1 MKFEPIPIR
10 KGKAKPPTYKIMSI
24 KEAVS
29 KFIHEGC
36 YLGMSVSAA
45 PAAIIW
51 EMVRQRYR
59 LPGIGII
66 NDFNPGVIFDN
77 IRS

>member
-29 KFIHEGC
+29 KFIHKGC
-36 YLGMSVSAA
+36 YLGMSAPRRQHYMGNGTPEDRIKTVS
-45 PAAIIW
+45 
-51 EMVRQRYR
+51 
-59 LPGIGII
+59 L
-66 NDFNPGVIFDN
+66 
-77 IRS
+77 S